1 MTIKQLKEIINA
13 IPSDQD
19 DFLVIKS
26 RDDEGNG
33 FKELFDF
40 SLNDNA
46 IFPEQYYS
54 TYDGELVC
62 YDSDEFESYEE
73 FLEEFVDETMK
84 PCIVLW

>member
-13 IPSDQD
+13 IPPDQD
-19 DFLVIKS
+19 DFLVVKS

-33 FKELFDF
+33 FEELFDF

-46 IFPEQYYS
+46 VFPEHYYS
-54 TYDGELVC
+54 TYDGELVS
-62 YDSDEFESYEE
+62 YDCEEYESYEE
-73 FLEEFVDETMK
+73 WLEECVDDKMK

>member
-13 IPSDQD
+13 IPPDQD
-19 DFLVIKS
+19 DFLVVKS

-33 FKELFDF
+33 FKELFGD
-40 SLNDNA
+40 SLNDNSA
-46 IFPEQYYS
+46 FPEYYYS

-62 YDSDEFESYEE
+62 YDCEEYESYEE
-73 FLEEFVDETMK
+73 WLEECVDDKMK

>member
-19 DFLVIKS
+19 DFLVVKS

-33 FKELFDF
+33 FKELFDT

-46 IFPEQYYS
+46 VFPEQYYS
-54 TYDGELVC
+54 TYDAEIAW
-62 YDSDEFESYEE
+62 YDSEEYESYEE
-73 FLEEFVDETMK
+73 WLEECIDDKMK

>member
-13 IPSDQD
+13 IPPDQD

-26 RDDEGNG
+26 SDDEGNG

-46 IFPEQYYS
+46 VFPEQYYS
-54 TYDGELVC
+54 TYNGETAW
-62 YDSDEFESYEE
+62 YDSEEYESYEE
-73 FLEEFVDETMK
+73 WLEECVDETMK